1 MMVKK
6 IRAQVIRMQSRNVE
20 FIEVSVPVSDFYDL
34 EGSMKT
40 HHFRLAMGPWTVHRK
55 SRMFRTSFGCHFDE
69 DEALFLEEVIVP
81 AKQYGMDRVAEDT
94 R

>member
-1 MMVKK
+1 
-6 IRAQVIRMQSRNVE
+6 
-20 FIEVSVPVSDFYDL
+20 
-34 EGSMKT
+34 MKT

-55 SRMFRTSFGCHFDE
+55 SRMFRTSFRCHFDE

-81 AKQYGMDRVAEDT
+81 AKQYGMDRVADDT